1 MRRGI
6 LVAIAVLSSLVP
18 LAQAGQNWN
27 VNSWQPYGI
36 PSEDSGTPSYL
47 GVDIADITTDRVAP
61 LKLKEE
67 QGVEV
72 TMVDQDAPAGKAGIK
87 EHDVILSMNGT
98 EVESKSQLQ
107 RMIRETPAGRT
118 VTLVLSRDGQPL
130 TIKVQLADR
139 RSEFHIAK
147 SKDEGDFH
155 LEIPAIPNLG
165 DLDIPNFNVVVV
177 QSSVRSGLM
186 VENLTPQLAE
196 FFGARDGRGVLVRS
210 VEKGSCADKAGL
222 RAGDVI
228 VRVGDQRVHDTSDFT
243 HVFHSHSA
251 GTVNVE
257 VIRDRKAQT
266 LTISLPGRRDSG
278 MLQESFD
285 LREMDA
291 RSRMAL
297 NETQSEIARLR
308 PQMDLAEQE
317 IRESSAE
324 MRKSLCEQS
333 RQMREQALR
342 LRQQYGTQIQDQLR
356 KSKEQLRK
364 NEEEMRK
371 QMEQLRRQ
379 MAAHW
384 LDI

>member
-1 MRRGI
+1 MRKEI
-6 LVAIAVLSSLVP
+6 LVAIVVLPFLVAV
-18 LAQAGQNWN
+18 AQAGQTWN

-36 PSEDSGTPSYL
+36 PSDDSGTASYL
-47 GVDIADITTDRVAP
+47 GVDIADITADRVAP

-107 RMIRETPAGRT
+107 RMIHETPPGRT

-139 RSEFHIAK
+139 RSEFHVAR
-147 SKDEGDFH
+147 SKDDGDFH
-155 LEIPAIPNLG
+155 FEIPPIPNLG

-177 QSSVRSGLM
+177 QSSARSGLM

-210 VEKGSCADKAGL
+210 VEKGSRADKAGL

-228 VRVGDQRVHDTSDFT
+228 VRVGDQPLHDTSDFT
-243 HVFHSHSA
+243 HVFHSHTA
-251 GTVNVE
+251 GPVSVE

-266 LTISLPGRRDSG
+266 LTISLPGRKDSG
-278 MLQESFD
+278 NLLQESFD
-285 LREMDA
+285 MPEMDA
-291 RSRMAL
+291 QSRMEL
-297 NETQSEIARLR
+297 SEVQNQVARLR
-308 PQMDLAEQE
+308 PQMELAEREIQKSAGE
-317 IRESSAE
+317 IR
-324 MRKSLCEQS
+324 KSMCERS
-333 RQMREQALR
+333 KQMREQALKI
-342 LRQQYGTQIQDQLR
+342 RQQYKTQVREELR
-356 KSKEQLRK
+356 KSEEQ
-364 NEEEMRK
+364 MRR
-371 QMEQLRRQ
+371 QMEQFQRE
-379 MAAHW
+379 MPTHW